1 MKSPLAELNMRYF
14 NSANGLRNVN
24 YRGRLAILT
33 GAFCC
38 TSLPMAAL
46 PTSVEAASPNEI
58 TQQTMKV
65 KGLVLDASTGEPVIG
80 ANVIVKGTTNGV
92 ITDLDGVYELN
103 APAGA
108 VLQISFVGYKT
119 IEVKAEPNMKVN
131 LKEDTE
137 TLDEVVVVG
146 YGTQRRES
154 LTGSLQTVK
163 ENKLKDVTTANVE
176 NMLNGKVS
184 GVFVAPGSGQ
194 PGSSGAV
201 MVRGKASINGSSSPL
216 WVIDG
221 VIVGDGAGQLNPAD
235 IETMTIL
242 KDAASTAIYGSQ
254 GANGVILVTTKS
266 GKSGKMTINVS
277 AKAGV
282 SRLNNGNLEMM
293 DGAEL
298 YDYYKSFSNAD
309 QINFPRWNEDLRN
322 ANFDWWDLA
331 TQSGVTQE
339 YNVSLSGGGEKIN
352 SYFSMGYY
360 DEEGTV
366 KGYDL
371 QRYNFRYRTNY
382 KPFSWLTIKP
392 SVAGAMRNTHD
403 AQYSVTAMYS
413 MFPWDSPYD
422 ENGNLVPDR
431 YSGWVNSQS
440 TNYLNDLSYGNHTDY
455 KTYEFSGNFD
465 FDIRITDWLTFN
477 SVNNFRWTGYYYN
490 SYSDPRCE
498 GASGVNGRLEEYQ
511 SNTVRRYTNQILRFN
526 KMWDK
531 HSLNALLAYE
541 FNDYQGKAISA
552 TGTGF
557 VPGFEVLDVTAIPED
572 VGGSLSEWA
581 MQSYLFKAIYSYDN
595 RYLGEVSFRRD
606 GASNFGDENK
616 YGNFFSVSAGW
627 NINREKWF
635 KADWVNNLKL
645 RASYGT
651 VGNRPSSLYPQ
662 YDLYSISAKYNGTSA
677 ALISQ
682 IGNKELTWEKTYTT
696 GVGLDAS
703 MFHERFRFS
712 FDYYYKYT
720 SNILFAVPVSGLTGV
735 TSRWKN
741 VGEMENQ
748 GIELTV
754 GGDIIRTRDWN
765 WSVEMNLGHNRNRI
779 KELYGNN
786 TEIIRSGGIG
796 IAGEADKILKKDYDS
811 DSFYMVEWAGV
822 NPETGAPQWYK
833 HTKDE
838 NGNITGREITE
849 NYAEADQVICDAST
863 PKLFGGFNT
872 TLAWKN
878 IDLTAVFGYSIGGK
892 IYNYS
897 RQEYDSDGAY
907 TDRNQM
913 KLMDGWT
920 RWEKPG
926 DIATHPVA
934 SYNNS
939 SNSNKASTRYLEDGD
954 YLKLR
959 SLTIGYNL
967 KLPKYYIQNMRI
979 FFTGENLFCVT
990 GYSGVDPEIPASGG
1004 SVIGSTG
1011 PSVYPSTRKYMFGIN
1026 LTF

>member
-1 MKSPLAELNMRYF
+1 MK
-14 NSANGLRNVN
+14 LRNVN

-360 DEEGTV
+360 DEEGAV

-786 TEIIRSGGIG
+786 TEIIRSGGI
-796 IAGEADKILKKDYDS
+796 AGEADKILKKDYDS

>member
-1 MKSPLAELNMRYF
+1 MK
-14 NSANGLRNVN
+14 LRNVN

-266 GKSGKMTINVS
+266 GKMTINVS

-360 DEEGTV
+360 DEEGAV

>member
-1 MKSPLAELNMRYF
+1 MK
-14 NSANGLRNVN
+14 LRNVN

-266 GKSGKMTINVS
+266 GGKMTINVS

-352 SYFSMGYY
+352 FYFSMGYY
-360 DEEGTV
+360 DEEGAV

>member
-1 MKSPLAELNMRYF
+1 MK
-14 NSANGLRNVN
+14 LRNVN

-266 GKSGKMTINVS
+266 GKSGKMTVNVS

-282 SRLNNGNLEMM
+282 SRLNNGKLEMM

-339 YNVSLSGGGEKIN
+339 YNVSLSGGSEKIN

-360 DEEGTV
+360 DEEGAV

-371 QRYNFRYRTNY
+371 QRYNFRYRTSY

-498 GASGVNGRLEEYQ
+498 GASGVNGRLSEYQ

-526 KMWDK
+526 KMWGK

-703 MFHERFRFS
+703 MFQERFRFS

-786 TEIIRSGGIG
+786 TEIIRGGGIG

-833 HTKDE
+833 HIKDE
-838 NGNITGREITE
+838 NGNIIGREVTE
-849 NYAEADQVICDAST
+849 KYAEADQVICDAST

-967 KLPKYYIQNMRI
+967 QLPKYYIQNMRI